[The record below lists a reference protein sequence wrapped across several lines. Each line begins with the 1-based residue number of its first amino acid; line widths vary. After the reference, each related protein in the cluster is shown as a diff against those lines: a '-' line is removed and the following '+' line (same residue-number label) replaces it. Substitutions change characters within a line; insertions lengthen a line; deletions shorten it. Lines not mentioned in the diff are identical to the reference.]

1 MNALC
6 SREESAVA
14 GINIFETIRAF
25 ANGIVECCL
34 FRVVPDG
41 KVQGIKRFRPL
52 PEIDRQLY
60 DKYSLSAPE
69 RHFIESMIKPM
80 GEK

>member
-1 MNALC
+1 MSVKIAKQFLFFRFFVLFKKNTQNAPKGVYQFVPLQDFT
-6 SREESAVA
+6 SRSD
-14 GINIFETIRAF
+14 IDWT
-25 ANGIVECCL
+25 
-34 FRVVPDG
+34 
-41 KVQGIKRFRPL
+41 RPL

-80 GEK
+80 G